1 MKIINLGGKGT
12 LIDQFLA
19 EIRDVQIQQDRL
31 RFRTNLTRLGEI
43 MAYEISKFMPFADE
57 EITTPLGIAT
67 IPTIKDQP
75 VLATILRAGLPM
87 YQGFLNFFDHAGNAF
102 IAGYRKYDKN
112 GNFDVKIDYIT
123 SPIIEGKQVIIC
135 DPMLATGGSI
145 ELAFKGLLEYGT
157 PKHVHVAAV
166 IASRE
171 GLEYIE
177 RVLPESMVT
186 VWTCAVDD
194 ELTVKSYIVP
204 GIGDAGDLAFGEK
217 EDNLV

>member
-1 MKIINLGGKGT
+1 MKINNLGGKGT
-12 LIDQFLA
+12 LLDQFMA
-19 EIRDVQIQQDRL
+19 EVRDAQIQQDRL
-31 RFRTNLTRLGEI
+31 RFRTNLTRIGEI
-43 MAYEISKFMPFADE
+43 MAYEISKHLPFSDE

-67 IPTIKDQP
+67 VPTLKDQP

-112 GNFDVKIDYIT
+112 GEFEVKIDYIT
-123 SPIIEGKQVIIC
+123 SPSIDDKQVIIC
-135 DPMLATGGSI
+135 DPMLASGGSI

-157 PKHVHVAAV
+157 PKHVHIAAV

-171 GLEYIE
+171 GVEHIE
-177 RVLPESMVT
+177 KVLPESMVT
-186 VWTCAVDD
+186 IWTGAIDD

-217 EDNLV
+217 TE